1 MGAAYRCKGSAGVNV
16 DSTEIEKFGAMA
28 QDWWDDKGPLRTLHQ
43 INPVRLEFIRRG
55 CGGRLEG
62 LRVVDVG
69 CGAGILSEAMARAGA
84 KVLGVDLAESA
95 LAAARKHAEQGDQ
108 DLSKTLE
115 YRAIAVEDLAA
126 EAAGSFDVVTCME
139 MLEHVPEPQSVVRA
153 CAKLLRPGGQVFFAT
168 INRNPKSYLLAILGA
183 EYVLGLIP
191 RGTHDY
197 EKLIRPSELLDMART
212 AGLQLEELKGM
223 HYDPIRGRAR
233 LVDDVSVN
241 YLCRS
246 RRVDSA

>member
-1 MGAAYRCKGSAGVNV
+1 VNV
-16 DSTEIEKFGAMA
+16 DSTEIEKFGALA
-28 QDWWDDKGPLRTLHQ
+28 EDWWDDKGPLRTLHQ

-55 CGGRLEG
+55 CGGRLKG
-62 LRVVDVG
+62 LKVVDVG

-84 KVLGVDLAESA
+84 EVLGVDLAESA
-95 LAAARKHAEQGDQ
+95 LAAARTHAEGTGRDITG
-108 DLSKTLE
+108 TLE
-115 YRAIAVEDLAA
+115 YRAIAVEDLAQ
-126 EAAGSFDVVTCME
+126 EAAGCFDVVTCME
-139 MLEHVPEPQSVVRA
+139 MLEHVPDPQSVVDA
-153 CAKLLRPGGQVFFAT
+153 CARLLRPGGQAFFAT

-183 EYVLGLIP
+183 EYLLGLIP

-197 EKLIRPSELLDMART
+197 EKLIRPSELLDMARN
-212 AGLQLEELKGM
+212 AGLRLEELKGM

-246 RRVDSA
+246 RKAEGT

>member
-1 MGAAYRCKGSAGVNV
+1 MNV
-16 DSTEIEKFGAMA
+16 DSAEIEKFGALA
-28 QDWWDDKGPLRTLHQ
+28 EDWWDDKGPMRTLHQ
-43 INPVRLEFIRRG
+43 INPIRLEFICRG
-55 CGGRLEG
+55 CDGRLDG
-62 LRVVDVG
+62 RKVVDVG

-84 KVLGVDLAESA
+84 HVLGVDLAESA
-95 LAAARKHAEQGDQ
+95 LAAARAHVQKTGP
-108 DLSKTLE
+108 DLSGTLE
-115 YRAIAVEDLAA
+115 YRAIAVEELAQ

-139 MLEHVPEPQSVVRA
+139 MLEHVPDPQSVVRA
-153 CAKLLRPGGQVFFAT
+153 CAELLRPGGQAFFAT

-197 EKLIRPSELLDMART
+197 EKLIRPSELLDMARN

-246 RRVDSA
+246 RKAKDT